1 MFKVNIS
8 TQTAYALAT
17 QNLQQIRHRDI
28 FRKRSFPFSNSVTS
42 ISNITK
48 TIWLNNELL
57 KQRLAVQALLQ
68 TQLQVVCITKESY
81 VEFLGSFQQRG
92 GKETDCV
99 WDSSLHSGFHVS
111 GQGYA
116 SRARDASRNFCINM
130 CYKPYIDPDLYNHH
144 LLCHKMRWRGFTL
157 EVLFTVPSH

>member
-1 MFKVNIS
+1 MNMFMVNIS

-57 KQRLAVQALLQ
+57 KKRKA
-68 TQLQVVCITKESY
+68 
-81 VEFLGSFQQRG
+81 GSTG
-92 GKETDCV
+92 TATDPIVGC
-99 WDSSLHSGFHVS
+99 
-111 GQGYA
+111 
-116 SRARDASRNFCINM
+116 
-130 CYKPYIDPDLYNHH
+130 LYNQGK
-144 LLCHKMRWRGFTL
+144 LC
-157 EVLFTVPSH
+157 